1 MLKSW
6 RKRLKGSNSQF
17 EKQNVN
23 EGDNMNHSASV
34 FENICFYLNALKSS
48 QSMYDLFTA
57 AVEED
62 IKIKVNLLESMRLN
76 MDLSS
81 NQRTLVNVQIM
92 MLKCY
97 SNRVRSFKKFLII
110 QFQRSAANTAKMREM
125 MEQLVIL

>member
-1 MLKSW
+1 MLKSG
-6 RKRLKGSNSQF
+6 RKRLKGSNSQC

-23 EGDNMNHSASV
+23 KDDNMNHSASV